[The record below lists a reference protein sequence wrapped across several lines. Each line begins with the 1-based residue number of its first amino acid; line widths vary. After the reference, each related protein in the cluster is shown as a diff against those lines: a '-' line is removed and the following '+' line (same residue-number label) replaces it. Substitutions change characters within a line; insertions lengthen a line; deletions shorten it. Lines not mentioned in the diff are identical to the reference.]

1 MKFDTGHALH
11 NGGYSRQGPQLGTE
25 TMMPGPLAKSLLDP
39 ANLSLSQTG
48 FPASPSGPLEGLDPT
63 LFPLLIPPAH
73 TLSTGLY
80 LSGHGG
86 QDRFTTSKEAGSQPP
101 SPRKFIEIAAWSA
114 DHHDQIIRL
123 FSGIVTI
130 KRGYLSLYY
139 ARLNSCRY
147 RGPNAN
153 SVLVAWI
160 MRRPS
165 ARRLVGARPDHRRC
179 AGTSGPVRNVC
190 LPAGGGRR
198 EMARADLR

>member
-123 FSGIVTI
+123 ISGIVTI
-130 KRGYLSLYY
+130 KREYLSLYY
-139 ARLNSCRY
+139 ARFNS
-147 RGPNAN
+147 
-153 SVLVAWI
+153 
-160 MRRPS
+160 RRKAFSCSS
-165 ARRLVGARPDHRRC
+165 AQVCELERNTNRR
-179 AGTSGPVRNVC
+179 T
-190 LPAGGGRR
+190 
-198 EMARADLR
+198 DLRL